1 MLSRLLSVLP
11 LSALSSGGY
20 LLEWVLQTVPMRR
33 IMITVASVLVLA
45 STACSSTESA
55 EPAKS
60 AAATAAAPTQAE
72 MTAKEKK
79 YLAGLKKIDEGLAAN
94 EERAIRR
101 AQNICLDVKGGEF
114 NDKQLADRAA
124 ERLSGGDAT
133 IDSAQGAKVVALAK
147 ANIC

>member
-1 MLSRLLSVLP
+1 
-11 LSALSSGGY
+11 
-20 LLEWVLQTVPMRR
+20 
-33 IMITVASVLVLA
+33 MITIAAVLVLA
-45 STACSSTESA
+45 STACSGTKSA
-55 EPAKS
+55 DNATPATTS
-60 AAATAAAPTQAE
+60 AAAPAQADF
-72 MTAKEKK
+72 TAKEKN
-79 YLAGLKKIDEGLAAN
+79 YLAGLKKIDKGLVTN

-133 IDSAQGAKVVALAK
+133 INSTQAAKVVALAK